1 MPENAVDLVS
11 AKTNVG
17 RALMSIA
24 QTRALTV
31 STSSDIVRS
40 VEVDSVS
47 FSLGGVTGGQGL
59 SKEKL
64 NPSDTACRESTV
76 VEIEGGV

>member
-24 QTRALTV
+24 QIRALTV

-47 FSLGGVTGGQGL
+47 FS
-59 SKEKL
+59 SM
-64 NPSDTACRESTV
+64 ACYSVDSIKVRRV
-76 VEIEGGV
+76 G